1 MSSTESR
8 KTVCN
13 AVDSCLERTG
23 VAEGSRMVVA
33 VSGGVD
39 SMVLLHALDSLASRR
54 GLRLAVAHY
63 SHNVRSSEATR
74 EEYNLVERVSRH
86 LGVPLFHDSAPAGA
100 IEAEARGAGVE
111 AAARHFRYR
120 FFSEIVRSE
129 DIGWIALGHHADDQV
144 ETVLMRLLRG
154 ASPAGLGGMRVVR
167 PLDQRVPAGCRLI
180 RPLLELSRE
189 DILHYAKG
197 ENVPYIVDASNADP
211 HYFRNRVRAELL
223 PVVKR
228 LVPEYRQTIGAA
240 AEKLRNVGDFLARQ
254 AERVRWEQDGE
265 CVAAS
270 REEFFALDPLLRLE
284 ALFHGSALLGIP
296 VSRGTQS
303 VPSRFLRPVTAPDRR
318 GDHVL
323 LRGHGMLFSAS
334 GERVLLCRDVVR
346 SGKNGY
352 LVVVQERA
360 PRHKNGS
367 RGRRLKLKV
376 KGVHD
381 RFADT
386 VYIACDDVKFP
397 LLLRSRQAGDVI
409 TLPVG
414 RKSLKKLCNELR
426 LAERERELVPVLEDR
441 NGVLAVLGGLCGSRN
456 IYRADA
462 GCKDSTEAD
471 NSDSV
476 ILCNLNEVIG
486 GYAGTE

>member
-1 MSSTESR
+1 
-8 KTVCN
+8 
-13 AVDSCLERTG
+13 
-23 VAEGSRMVVA
+23 MVVA

-63 SHNVRSSEATR
+63 SHNLRSSEATR
-74 EEYNLVERVSRH
+74 KEYQLVERFSRH
-86 LGVPLFHDSAPAGA
+86 LGVPLYYDSAPVGRIEKEAG
-100 IEAEARGAGVE
+100 ITGVE
-111 AAARHFRYR
+111 AVARHFRYR
-120 FFSEIVRSE
+120 FFSEIVQSE

-144 ETVLMRLLRG
+144 ETVFMRLLRG
-154 ASPAGLGGMRVVR
+154 ASPAGLGGMPAVR
-167 PLDQRVPAGCRLI
+167 PLDQKVPGGCRVI

-189 DILHYAKG
+189 EIQRYAKG
-197 ENVPYIVDASNADP
+197 ENVPFLADASNSEP
-211 HYFRNRVRAELL
+211 LYFRNRVRAELL

-240 AEKLRNVGDFLARQ
+240 AEKLRGVGDLLSRQ
-254 AERVRWEQDGE
+254 AERVRWEQGEE
-265 CVAAS
+265 CVTAS
-270 REEFFALDPLLRLE
+270 REEFFALDPLLRPE
-284 ALFHGSALLGIP
+284 ALFHATALLGIP
-296 VSRGTQS
+296 VSRGTKPL
-303 VPSRFLRPVTAPDRR
+303 PSRFLRPVTTPDRH

-323 LRGHGMLFSAS
+323 LRGHGILCKAR
-334 GERVLLCRDVVR
+334 GKHVLLCRDVVR

-360 PRHKNGS
+360 PRHQNGY

-381 RFADT
+381 RLADT

-409 TLPVG
+409 TLPAG

-426 LAERERELVPVLEDR
+426 LAERDRGLVPVLEDR
-441 NGVLAVLGGLCGSRN
+441 NGVLAVLGGLYGSRN

-462 GCKDSTEAD
+462 GCNDAAEPD
-471 NSDSV
+471 NSDSL